1 MLIMEININGM
12 TIEIQKTYYNKSKV
26 QEDGITHIIDTEH
39 NYPVYQFGMAK
50 NYFDIDDKNDLL
62 ELLVDDLRNIANE
75 LEKQIDKEKDSE
87 EVER

>member
-1 MLIMEININGM
+1 MQVNINGM

-75 LEKQIDKEKDSE
+75 LEKQIDKDKEKDSK
-87 EVER
+87 EVDR

>member
-1 MLIMEININGM
+1 MQVNINGM

-26 QEDGITHIIDTEH
+26 QEDGVTHIIDTEH

-75 LEKQIDKEKDSE
+75 LEKQIDKEKDNK

>member
-1 MLIMEININGM
+1 MQVNINGM

-26 QEDGITHIIDTEH
+26 QDDGITHIIDTEH
-39 NYPVYQFGMAK
+39 NYPVYQFGMAR

-75 LEKQIDKEKDSE
+75 LEKQIDKEKDNK

>member
-1 MLIMEININGM
+1 MQVNINGM

-26 QEDGITHIIDTEH
+26 QEDGVTHIIDTEH

-75 LEKQIDKEKDSE
+75 LEKQIDKEKDSR

>member
-1 MLIMEININGM
+1 MQVNINGM
-12 TIEIQKTYYNKSKV
+12 ELEIVKTYYNKSKV

-75 LEKQIDKEKDSE
+75 LEKQIDKEKDNK

>member
-1 MLIMEININGM
+1 MQVNINGM
-12 TIEIQKTYYNKSKV
+12 ELEIAKTHYNKSKV

-75 LEKQIDKEKDSE
+75 LEKQIDKEKDNKE
-87 EVER
+87 AER

>member
-1 MLIMEININGM
+1 MQVNINGM

-75 LEKQIDKEKDSE
+75 LEKQIDKEKDNKE
-87 EVER
+87 AER

>member
-1 MLIMEININGM
+1 MQVNINGM
-12 TIEIQKTYYNKSKV
+12 ELEIIKTYYNKSKV
-26 QEDGITHIIDTEH
+26 QEDGVTHIIDTEH

>member
-1 MLIMEININGM
+1 MQVNINGM
-12 TIEIQKTYYNKSKV
+12 ELEIIKTYYNKSKV
-26 QEDGITHIIDTEH
+26 QEDGVTHIIDTEH

-75 LEKQIDKEKDSE
+75 LEKQIDKEKDNKE
-87 EVER
+87 AER

>member
-1 MLIMEININGM
+1 MEIDINGM

-26 QEDGITHIIDTEH
+26 QKDGVTHIIDTEH

>member
-1 MLIMEININGM
+1 MQVNINGM
-12 TIEIQKTYYNKSKV
+12 ELEISKTYYNKSKV
-26 QEDGITHIIDTEH
+26 QEDEVTHIIDTEH

-75 LEKQIDKEKDSE
+75 LEKQIDKEKDNK

>member
-1 MLIMEININGM
+1 MEIDINGM

-75 LEKQIDKEKDSE
+75 LEKQIDKEKDNK

>member
-1 MLIMEININGM
+1 MQVNINGM
-12 TIEIQKTYYNKSKV
+12 ELEIIKTYYNKSKV

-50 NYFDIDDKNDLL
+50 NYFDTDDKNDLL

-75 LEKQIDKEKDSE
+75 LEKQIDKEKDNK

>member
-1 MLIMEININGM
+1 MQVNINGM
-12 TIEIQKTYYNKSKV
+12 TIEIQKTYYNKSKI
-26 QEDGITHIIDTEH
+26 QEDGVTHIIDTEH

-75 LEKQIDKEKDSE
+75 LEKQIDKEKDSK

>member
-1 MLIMEININGM
+1 MQVNINGM

-62 ELLVDDLRNIANE
+62 ELLADDLRNIANE
-75 LEKQIDKEKDSE
+75 LEKQIDKEKDNK

>member
-1 MLIMEININGM
+1 MQVNINGM
-12 TIEIQKTYYNKSKV
+12 ELEIIKTYYNKSKV
-26 QEDGITHIIDTEH
+26 QEDGVTHIIDTEH

-75 LEKQIDKEKDSE
+75 LEKQIDKEKDSK

>member
-1 MLIMEININGM
+1 MQVNINGM
-12 TIEIQKTYYNKSKV
+12 ELEIIKTYYNKSKV
-26 QEDGITHIIDTEH
+26 QEDGVTHIIDTEH

-75 LEKQIDKEKDSE
+75 LEKQIDKDKEKDSK

>member
-1 MLIMEININGM
+1 MQVNINGM

-50 NYFDIDDKNDLL
+50 NYFDIDNKNDLL

-75 LEKQIDKEKDSE
+75 LEKQIDKEKDNK

>member
-1 MLIMEININGM
+1 MQVNINGM
-12 TIEIQKTYYNKSKV
+12 ELEIVKTYYNKSKV

>member
-1 MLIMEININGM
+1 MQVNINGM

-39 NYPVYQFGMAK
+39 RYPVFQFGMAK
-50 NYFDIDDKNDLL
+50 NYFDIDDKNKLLSILSKDLK
-62 ELLVDDLRNIANE
+62 DIASE
-75 LEKQIDKEKDSE
+75 LEKQIEEEK

>member
-1 MLIMEININGM
+1 MQVNINGM
-12 TIEIQKTYYNKSKV
+12 ELEIAKTYYNKSKV

-75 LEKQIDKEKDSE
+75 LEKQIDKEKDSR

>member
-1 MLIMEININGM
+1 MQVNINGM
-12 TIEIQKTYYNKSKV
+12 ELEIVKTYYNKSKV
-26 QEDGITHIIDTEH
+26 QEDGVTHIIDTEH

-62 ELLVDDLRNIANE
+62 ELLVDDLRNVANE
-75 LEKQIDKEKDSE
+75 LEKQIDKEKDNK

>member
-1 MLIMEININGM
+1 MQVNINGM
-12 TIEIQKTYYNKSKV
+12 ELEIAKTYYNKSKV
-26 QEDGITHIIDTEH
+26 QEDGVTHIIDTEH

-75 LEKQIDKEKDSE
+75 LEKQIDKEKDSK

>member
-1 MLIMEININGM
+1 MQVNINGM
-12 TIEIQKTYYNKSKV
+12 ELEIAKTYYNKSKV
-26 QEDGITHIIDTEH
+26 QEDGVTHIIDTEH
-39 NYPVYQFGMAK
+39 SYPVYQFGMAK

-75 LEKQIDKEKDSE
+75 LEKQIDKEKDNK

>member
-1 MLIMEININGM
+1 MQVNINGM

-26 QEDGITHIIDTEH
+26 REDGITHIIDTEH

-62 ELLVDDLRNIANE
+62 ELLVDDLRNVANE
-75 LEKQIDKEKDSE
+75 LEKQIDKEKDNKE
-87 EVER
+87 AER